1 MVLKR
6 KAGTYNIS
14 NQRSV
19 LGFSLN
25 NPRRIGAH
33 TGQPQTQTPYRGNA
47 ARGHGGNMQLKP
59 PTNSQYICADSFN
72 ISHVSVKNNQG
83 LLSTKKWLKR
93 GYPYTVVKNC
103 TPPSYELH
111 LNKIK
116 GHVAK
121 GNTSNVNN
129 GSCAKG
135 YQKTILSM
143 NYGIYYNSNIFVK
156 NCIPLPPNKAHYPPQ
171 NIKSSNLCTPS
182 LSLDQF
188 IIKNEIDIENGN
200 KC

>member
-1 MVLKR
+1 MSDMVLKR
-6 KAGTYNIS
+6 KAGTLNIS
-14 NQRSV
+14 NQRST

-25 NPRRIGAH
+25 NPRRVGTH
-33 TGQPQTQTPYRGNA
+33 T
-47 ARGHGGNMQLKP
+47 
-59 PTNSQYICADSFN
+59 CADSFN
-72 ISHVSVKNNQG
+72 IPHVSVKNNQG

-103 TPPSYELH
+103 TPPSYDTH

-121 GNTSNVNN
+121 GNTSDVNN

-135 YQKTILSM
+135 YQKNILSM

-156 NCIPLPPNKAHYPPQ
+156 NCIPLPANKAHYPPQ
-171 NIKSSNLCTPS
+171 NIKSSNICTPS
-182 LSLDQF
+182 LSLEQF
-188 IIKNEIDIENGN
+188 IINNTDIEN